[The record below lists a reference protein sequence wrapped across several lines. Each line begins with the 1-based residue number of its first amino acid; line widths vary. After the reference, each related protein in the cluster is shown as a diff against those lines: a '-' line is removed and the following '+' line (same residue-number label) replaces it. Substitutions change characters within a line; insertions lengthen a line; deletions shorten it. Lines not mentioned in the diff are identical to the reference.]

1 MVPQTVHDKD
11 SISAAA
17 VFLTAASQWST
28 QGLTPYAKLQS
39 LYEYLGYFED
49 ANTYLVSPSPAVTTL
64 VFTAIRALGSPY
76 PTTIGSRK
84 IVRWRDLTL
93 GYDSKSK
100 DHVPDLPVDVTSQMI
115 TCELDDGAVFTV
127 RGSGT
132 EPKIK
137 LYIECQG
144 KSSVEAK
151 QGALGILEDLLK
163 EWFKPEE
170 NGLRLA

>member
-1 MVPQTVHDKD
+1 
-11 SISAAA
+11 
-17 VFLTAASQWST
+17 
-28 QGLTPYAKLQS
+28 
-39 LYEYLGYFED
+39 
-49 ANTYLVSPSPAVTTL
+49 
-64 VFTAIRALGSPY
+64 
-76 PTTIGSRK
+76 
-84 IVRWRDLTL
+84 
-93 GYDSKSK
+93 
-100 DHVPDLPVDVTSQMI
+100 MI

-144 KSSVEAK
+144 KTSKDAK
-151 QGALGILEDLLK
+151 NGADSILKDLLR

>member
-1 MVPQTVHDKD
+1 
-11 SISAAA
+11 
-17 VFLTAASQWST
+17 
-28 QGLTPYAKLQS
+28 
-39 LYEYLGYFED
+39 
-49 ANTYLVSPSPAVTTL
+49 
-64 VFTAIRALGSPY
+64 
-76 PTTIGSRK
+76 
-84 IVRWRDLTL
+84 
-93 GYDSKSK
+93 
-100 DHVPDLPVDVTSQMI
+100 MI

-144 KSSVEAK
+144 KSSEEAK
-151 QGALGILEDLLK
+151 QGANGILEDLLR

>member
-1 MVPQTVHDKD
+1 
-11 SISAAA
+11 
-17 VFLTAASQWST
+17 
-28 QGLTPYAKLQS
+28 
-39 LYEYLGYFED
+39 
-49 ANTYLVSPSPAVTTL
+49 
-64 VFTAIRALGSPY
+64 
-76 PTTIGSRK
+76 
-84 IVRWRDLTL
+84 
-93 GYDSKSK
+93 
-100 DHVPDLPVDVTSQMI
+100 MI

-144 KSSVEAK
+144 QSSEEAK
-151 QGALGILEDLLK
+151 KGANEILDSLLR

>member
-1 MVPQTVHDKD
+1 
-11 SISAAA
+11 
-17 VFLTAASQWST
+17 
-28 QGLTPYAKLQS
+28 
-39 LYEYLGYFED
+39 
-49 ANTYLVSPSPAVTTL
+49 
-64 VFTAIRALGSPY
+64 VFTAIRALGSPH
-76 PTTIGSRK
+76 PTTIGSRR
-84 IVRWRDLTL
+84 ILRWRDLTL

-100 DHVPDLPVDVTSQMI
+100 DHKPDLPVDVTSQMI

-144 KSSVEAK
+144 KSSQEAK
-151 QGALGILEDLLK
+151 KGANEILDDLLR